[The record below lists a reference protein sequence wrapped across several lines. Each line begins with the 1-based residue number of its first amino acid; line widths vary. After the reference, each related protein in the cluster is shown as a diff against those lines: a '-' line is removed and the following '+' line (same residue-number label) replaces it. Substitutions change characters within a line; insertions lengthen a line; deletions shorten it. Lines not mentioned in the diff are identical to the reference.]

1 MALEA
6 QEVAVRL
13 RLLGGTAFQAEADRS
28 AASIRNVGK
37 AGEEVNAASAT
48 GGLPGFLAKS
58 GKSLDA
64 VNGKLDRFSKKSLQ
78 VGRETAVLSAGAG
91 ALIYFS
97 VKEAAQAESQFKLLE
112 TQAHATRTQRHELE
126 ATVPQFGKL
135 GVAPKELAEGYYPL
149 QSVFHNVTQDVKA
162 MDAAIKGAK
171 TGHDTLLHTTEALT
185 GGFKVGFKDI
195 HSYAEEMSLLDET
208 VGAGKM
214 HLPEL
219 HQTFT
224 TPLYQTAKALGL
236 EQRDI
241 FSLLASASQ
250 TTGAGGVQSYSSRL
264 STALLKGT
272 TLKGQA
278 AAAGHRLGF
287 GKNTIAED
295 FQKKE
300 GLLVMLRQL
309 KAGEDKLGDP
319 IAAKRDITEM
329 FGNARSAGTILTAL
343 QRLKT
348 AEEIR
353 KRLDGVS
360 GTKTLDTH
368 FKQNTETMQFQFEKL
383 KATIHDLLYEMGK
396 FFGPYVLKG
405 LTVVAKALGGLVTGF
420 KGLPQPVK
428 VGIGV
433 FIALVAVMSPI
444 AFLLAGMSAGLRLL
458 LSPLAMV
465 VRGFGGLGP
474 AVKGGAVAM
483 EAEAGAFRLTG
494 GMFAGALIA
503 GFAGGLILSKTD
515 ILHKILSSLGL
526 VPSKVDHTMKEVKQM
541 IATGHTKPFS
551 GQGSG
556 YAFGQHPE
564 FEPKGAHRYKVVKPS
579 AYGMYTDPTSGRSY
593 FPGPGEKAPAGN
605 HGPPV
610 KIEIVLHHTTTLD
623 GQKIGENKKVVQ
635 GVERK
640 QREHQNRR

>member
-28 AASIRNVGK
+28 AASVKNIGK
-37 AGEEVNAASAT
+37 AGAEVNAQSAA
-48 GGLPGFLAKS
+48 GLPGFLAKS

-64 VNGKLDRFSKKSLQ
+64 VNGKLDKFSKKSLQ

-112 TQAHATRTQRHELE
+112 TQAHATKRQRHELE

-287 GKNTIAED
+287 GKDTIAED

-309 KAGEDKLGDP
+309 KAGEEKLGDP

-353 KRLDGVS
+353 KRLNGVE

-383 KATIHDLLYEMGK
+383 KATMHDLLYELGK

-405 LTVVAKALGGLVTGF
+405 LGTVAEGVSGLVTGF
-420 KGLPQPVK
+420 KGLPQPLK
-428 VGIGV
+428 VGVGV
-433 FIALVAVMSPI
+433 FIALVALLAPV

-458 LSPLAMV
+458 LMPLKLVFAGVGLLIGEEGMAGLSGAAA
-465 VRGFGGLGP
+465 GFLGP
-474 AVKGGAVAM
+474 VGILVGGYVVLETINRLLGNQHSIITELIEGYKEAVESFEQWYHAVAGGYTKKEKQQKAKEHREQTVFLKKVHAHDAHALHQFQKTHPHPWSNLM
-483 EAEAGAFRLTG
+483 HGPLRHEAERAEHLASGASRLAGDIGRKLEIHLHVKSDIDG
-494 GMFAGALIA
+494 KQVAL
-503 GFAGGLILSKTD
+503 
-515 ILHKILSSLGL
+515 
-526 VPSKVDHTMKEVKQM
+526 KVE
-541 IATGHTKPFS
+541 
-551 GQGSG
+551 
-556 YAFGQHPE
+556 
-564 FEPKGAHRYKVVKPS
+564 KV
-579 AYGMYTDPTSGRSY
+579 
-593 FPGPGEKAPAGN
+593 
-605 HGPPV
+605 
-610 KIEIVLHHTTTLD
+610 
-623 GQKIGENKKVVQ
+623 
-635 GVERK
+635 
-640 QREHQNRR
+640 QREHLNRR